1 MSVNPSLMNNF
12 VKALTYY
19 QSVSGKTKKE
29 IADAI
34 GVPPTT
40 YSSWSN
46 GKHLPDM
53 DKLQTLADYLKAP
66 IDQFFNFTAISE
78 TPDPLTQELIDIC
91 SKLHDEDKLLVRLVA
106 LRMLQANETEEP

>member
-1 MSVNPSLMNNF
+1 MGINPSLTGNF

-19 QSVSGKTKKE
+19 QTMSGKTKKE

-53 DKLQTLADYLKAP
+53 DKLQTLSNYLKAP
-66 IDQFFNFTAISE
+66 IDQFFDFTAISS
-78 TPDPLTQELIDIC
+78 TPDPLVQEMLETY
-91 SKLHDEDKLLVRLVA
+91 STLPNEDKLVLRSLA
-106 LRMLQANETEEP
+106 LRLSQLQKSK